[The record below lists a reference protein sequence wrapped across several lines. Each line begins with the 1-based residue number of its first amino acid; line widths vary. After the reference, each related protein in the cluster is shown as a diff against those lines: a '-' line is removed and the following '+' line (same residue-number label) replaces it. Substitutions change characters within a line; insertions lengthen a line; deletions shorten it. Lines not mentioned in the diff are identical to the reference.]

1 MFLWLLAW
9 ILLARPCLADDDP
22 LLELTVGARS
32 WNREGHDLQ
41 NSAFITDENRKKINV
56 IRKNINDN

>member
-1 MFLWLLAW
+1 MFLWLLAG

-22 LLELTVGARS
+22 LLELTVGVRS

-41 NSAFITDENRKKINV
+41 NSAFITDENR
-56 IRKNINDN
+56 